1 MNNPI
6 VPTPVAEPSWWQS
19 LQANIEQI
27 LHKLHLN
34 AHDVV
39 HMLSFLCVGFFT
51 GFMLKKYFRYFFIV
65 TLLIVF
71 ILLVLD
77 RFGVILINWHN
88 LQQVT
93 GIDPQS
99 TVQESLESF
108 FNLVR
113 DNLAVAL
120 SVIIGLMIGYRVG

>member
-1 MNNPI
+1 MNSPI
-6 VPTPVAEPSWWQS
+6 MPVPVAEPSWWQS
-19 LQANIEQI
+19 LQLNIEHI
-27 LHKLHLN
+27 LHKLNLN
-34 AHDVV
+34 VHDVV
-39 HMLSFLCVGFFT
+39 HIISFLCVGFFA

-65 TLLIVF
+65 TLLIIF

-99 TVQESLESF
+99 TVQESLEHF
-108 FNLVR
+108 FNIVR